1 MKIFNPT
8 LIDAILSLVPNA
20 QVTINGDEI
29 IWYDPSVA
37 PVTIE
42 QIQAELVKLQANV
55 PLIECK
61 AKAQQ
66 LLQATDWT
74 QLTDVS
80 NINLT
85 PHLTNLTE
93 FNNYRSSLRTLV
105 VNPVAE
111 PIYPTLPKAIWN
123 L

>member
-1 MKIFNPT
+1 MRLTNPK
-8 LIDAILSLVPNA
+8 LIDAVLSLVPNA
-20 QVTINGDEI
+20 QVTISGDEI
-29 IWYDPSVA
+29 TWNEPTEA
-37 PVTIE
+37 PVTTE

-93 FNNYRSSLRTLV
+93 FNAYRSELRTLV

-111 PIYPTLPKAIWN
+111 PIYPTLPKATWN
-123 L
+123 